1 MASHLR
7 NLFEPSSSL
16 SYDFLCGVYALLA
29 LVSALFYAMEARGVE
44 GAKGY
49 WMITAPCAPGLLY
62 FLFLRH
68 RARAAGIV
76 AQSAAAAP
84 SARHGKSE

>member
-7 NLFEPSSSL
+7 ELFTPSSSL
-16 SYDFLCGVYALLA
+16 SYDFLCGVYLFLS
-29 LVSALFYAMEARGVE
+29 LVSVLFFMMETRGVE

-76 AQSAAAAP
+76 AQSAGAP
-84 SARHGKSE
+84 PPGHSKSE

>member
-7 NLFEPSSSL
+7 DVFTPSSSL
-16 SYDFLCGVYALLA
+16 SYDFLCGVYLFLS
-29 LVSALFYAMEARGVE
+29 LVSALFYAMEAHGVE

-76 AQSAAAAP
+76 AQSGAP
-84 SARHGKSE
+84 PPGHSKSE